1 MTLVYNFSAN
11 LKIALHA
18 QYMDIRVFKKFY
30 ILKMQLSTC
39 IFLYL
44 VTAVF
49 FFFLPI
55 AYTFNN
61 SRGARSNQAVVLG

>member
-1 MTLVYNFSAN
+1 
-11 LKIALHA
+11 
-18 QYMDIRVFKKFY
+18 MDICVFKKFY

-49 FFFLPI
+49 FFLPI

-61 SRGARSNQAVVLG
+61 SRGAGSSQAVVLRWGKWEVDIREDLVLRI

>member
-49 FFFLPI
+49 FFF
-55 AYTFNN
+55 FF
-61 SRGARSNQAVVLG
+61 